1 MFALLRLLVAL
12 ISNRLKSRRR
22 LEVENLYLRHQ
33 LNIALRRAPHG
44 PRLRGIDRA
53 LLVWMTRLWPSLLNL
68 SRVVRPDT
76 ILRWHRAGFRAYW
89 RWKSRGRPGR
99 PNIGPELRELIRQ
112 MSRENRLWGA
122 PRIHGELLKL
132 GFEVAE
138 STVSKYMVR
147 HRGPPSQTWRTFL
160 RNHAD
165 AITAI
170 DLCVVHTATFERLFA
185 LVVIGHGRRQLLW
198 FAVTRHPTAEWLAQQ
213 IVEAFPWD
221 TAPRYLIRDN
231 DGSYSEFFKNR
242 LRSMGIRDRPI
253 SPRSPWQNAHIERL
267 IGSLRRECLDHVM
280 IFGERHLRR
289 VLKSYSLYYNETR
302 THLGLDKDTPLP
314 RPIQRTGT
322 IEAKP
327 VLFGLH
333 HRYARI

>member
-1 MFALLRLLVAL
+1 MFALLRLLVSL
-12 ISNRLKSRRR
+12 ISNWLKSRRR

-33 LNIALRRAPHG
+33 LNIALRGAPHG
-44 PRLRGIDRA
+44 LRLRGVDRA
-53 LLVWMTRLWPSLLNL
+53 FLVWMTRLRPDLLNL

-76 ILRWHRAGFRAYW
+76 ILRWHRAGFRTYW

-99 PNIGPELRELIRQ
+99 PKISSELRELIRQ

-138 STVSKYMVR
+138 STVSKYMIR

-213 IVEAFPWD
+213 IVESFPWD
-221 TAPRYLIRDN
+221 TAPTYLIRDN
-231 DGSYSEFFKNR
+231 DGSYGEFFKNR

-253 SPRSPWQNAHIERL
+253 SPRSPWQNAYIERL
-267 IGSLRRECLDHVM
+267 IGSLRRECLDHVL

-289 VLKSYSLYYNETR
+289 VLKSYCVYYNETR
-302 THLGLDKDTPLP
+302 THLGLDKDSPLS

-322 IEAKP
+322 ITARP
-327 VLFGLH
+327 VLSGLH
-333 HRYARI
+333 HCYARI

>member
-1 MFALLRLLVAL
+1 MFTLLRLLFSLVL
-12 ISNRLKSRRR
+12 DRFKSRHR
-22 LEVENLYLRHQ
+22 LEIENLYLRHQ
-33 LNIALRRAPHG
+33 LNIVMRKAPQ
-44 PRLRGIDRA
+44 RLQLRGADRA
-53 LLVWMTRLWPSLLNL
+53 FMVWMTQLWPSLLSL

-76 ILRWHRAGFRAYW
+76 ILRWHRAGSRAYW
-89 RWKSRGRPGR
+89 RWKSRGQLGR
-99 PNIGPELRELIRQ
+99 PKISGELRELIGR

-138 STVSKYMVR
+138 STVSKYMIR

-165 AITAI
+165 AIAAI

-185 LVVIGHGRRQLLW
+185 LVIIGHGRRQLLW

-221 TAPRYLIRDN
+221 TAPAYLVRDN
-231 DGSYSEFFKNR
+231 DSSYGQAFLNR
-242 LRSMGIRDRPI
+242 LRSMGIRDRPTAQ
-253 SPRSPWQNAHIERL
+253 RSPWQNPYVERL
-267 IGSLRRECLDHVM
+267 IGTVRRECLDHVL
-280 IFGERHLRR
+280 ILGEWHLRR
-289 VLKSYSLYYNETR
+289 VLKSYSLYYNERR

-314 RPIQRTGT
+314 RPAQRAGT
-322 IEAKP
+322 IVSVP
-327 VLFGLH
+327 ILSGLH
-333 HRYARI
+333 HCYART